1 MIKNLIIGVLDFPT
15 RVYNWLI
22 LKYRHVK
29 YRKNVKINGKIH
41 IYGRGE
47 VILNSGVKINSC
59 RSANPIGGEMSTVLN
74 TCSNGKIIIGE
85 NTGISNIA
93 IVARESVII
102 GKNVKIGGS
111 TRIYDTDFHA
121 IHYEDRVDGG
131 DANTGVKPVEIK
143 DGVFIGAFT
152 TVLKGVTIGERS
164 VIGAGSVVTKNVPP
178 DEIWA
183 GNPAKFIKKI
193 DGGI

>member
-29 YRKNVKINGKIH
+29 YQKNVKINGKIY
-41 IYGRGE
+41 IYGRGK

-59 RSANPIGGEMSTVLN
+59 RSANPIGGDTSTVLN

-102 GKNVKIGGS
+102 GKNGKIGGS

-121 IHYEDRVDGG
+121 IQ
-131 DANTGVKPVEIK
+131 N
-143 DGVFIGAFT
+143 
-152 TVLKGVTIGERS
+152 
-164 VIGAGSVVTKNVPP
+164 
-178 DEIWA
+178 
-183 GNPAKFIKKI
+183 
-193 DGGI
+193 